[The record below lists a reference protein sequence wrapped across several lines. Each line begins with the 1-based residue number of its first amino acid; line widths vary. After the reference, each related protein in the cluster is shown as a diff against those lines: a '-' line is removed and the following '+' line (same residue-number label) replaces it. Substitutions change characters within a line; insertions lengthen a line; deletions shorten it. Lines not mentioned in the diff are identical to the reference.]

1 MTASDTLARTDRDF
15 PRVALY
21 DTLLRDG
28 SQMEGIA
35 FSLADKIAIARRLDQ
50 IGVHYIE
57 GGFPGSN
64 EKDKAFFERMREQP
78 LTRARLVAF
87 GGTRKPDAETESDF
101 NIIALRDADTPV
113 VTFVGKAIASQVES
127 VLNTSREENLA
138 MVRESVAYMAGISRE
153 VHFDAEHFFDGF
165 AEDADYALQVLR
177 TAHRAGALYLILCD
191 TNGGALTPEI
201 TEAVA
206 RVRAELPDARLG
218 IHVHNDCDLAVANSL
233 AAVAAGVEQVQGCLN
248 GYGERCGNAN
258 LSSIIPNLQL
268 KMGIE
273 VVSDDQLREVTA
285 ASRFVAELANRPLAG
300 QAPYVGASAFAHK
313 AGYHVAAIVKDP
325 TTYQHIEPAIVGNDR
340 RVLVSELSGKRN
352 IAYKLAEQG
361 HDLPLSAEESAALLE
376 RVKHM
381 ESRGFQYEGAEAS
394 FELLALHSRP
404 DYSPPF
410 ELEDFLVVERR
421 RPNAPAAALNGA
433 GEQSLMLAEAVTK
446 IRVGDDHFH
455 TTADGNGPVN
465 ALDQAARKG
474 LMEAYPELGRVSLLD
489 YKVRILDTD
498 AGTEAQVRALIES
511 TDGVRTWNTVGS
523 STDVIEASWLALADA
538 YEYFLHRRAQWQAED
553 GKAEEQLA
561 EQSAA
566 ER

>member
-1 MTASDTLARTDRDF
+1 MTASESTAPEF

-35 FSLADKIAIARRLDQ
+35 FSLADKIAVARRLDQ
-50 IGVHYIE
+50 MGIHYIE

-78 LTRARLVAF
+78 LSQAKLVAF
-87 GGTRKPDAETESDF
+87 GGTRKPNAETETDF
-101 NIIALRDADTPV
+101 NIVALREAETPV

-127 VLNTSREENLA
+127 VLSTSREENLA
-138 MVRESVAYMAGISRE
+138 MVRESVAYMAALGRE

-165 AEDADYALQVLR
+165 AEDPDYALQVLR
-177 TAHRAGALYLILCD
+177 TAHRAGARYLILCD

-201 TEAVA
+201 TDAVE
-206 RVRAELPDARLG
+206 RVRAELPDAHLG

-268 KMGIE
+268 KMGIR
-273 VVSDDQLREVTA
+273 VVGDDQLQEITA

-300 QAPYVGASAFAHK
+300 QSPYVGASAFAHK

-325 TTYQHIEPAIVGNDR
+325 MTYQHIEPEVVGNDQ

-352 IAYKLAEQG
+352 IVYKLAEQG
-361 HDLPLSAEESAALLE
+361 HDLPLSTQETSALLE

-381 ESRGFQYEGAEAS
+381 ESRGFLYEGAEAS
-394 FELLALHSRP
+394 FELLALRARP
-404 DYSPPF
+404 GYAPPF

-421 RPNAPAAALNGA
+421 RPTVEPPAANGGGAA
-433 GEQSLMLAEAVTK
+433 GLMLAEAVTK
-446 IRVGDDHFH
+446 IRVGEARFH

-465 ALDQAARKG
+465 ALDSSARKG
-474 LMEAYPELGRVSLLD
+474 LTEAYPELEQVSLLD

-523 STDVIEASWLALADA
+523 STDVVEASWLALADA
-538 YEYFLHRRAQWQAED
+538 YEYFLHRRSEWL
-553 GKAEEQLA
+553 AEEA
-561 EQSAA
+561 DA

>member
-1 MTASDTLARTDRDF
+1 MTFSDVPAPDS

-35 FSLADKIAIARRLDQ
+35 FSLADKIAIAHRLDQ
-50 IGVHYIE
+50 IGVHYVE

-64 EKDKAFFERMREQP
+64 EKDKAFFERMRERP
-78 LTRARLVAF
+78 LRRAKLVAF
-87 GGTRKPDAETESDF
+87 GGTRKPNAETESDF
-101 NIIALRDADTPV
+101 NIQALRAAQTPV
-113 VTFVGKAIASQVES
+113 VTFVGKAIASQVET
-127 VLNTSREENLA
+127 VLNTSLEENLA
-138 MVRESVAYMAGISRE
+138 MVRESLQYMAALGRE

-165 AEDADYALQVLR
+165 AEDPDYALQVLR
-177 TAHRAGALYLILCD
+177 TAHRAGARYLVLCD
-191 TNGGALTPEI
+191 TNGGALTPRV
-201 TEAVA
+201 TEAVE
-206 RVRAELPDARLG
+206 RVRAELPGARLG

-273 VVSDDQLREVTA
+273 VVSGAQLQELTA
-285 ASRFVAELANRPLAG
+285 ASRFVAELANRPLLG

-325 TTYQHIEPAIVGNDR
+325 ATYQHIEPAVVGNDR
-340 RVLVSELSGKRN
+340 RVLVSELSGRRN
-352 IAYKLAEQG
+352 IAYKLAERG
-361 HDLPLSAEESAALLE
+361 HDLPLTNAEAAALLE
-376 RVKHM
+376 RVKRM

-394 FELLALHSRP
+394 FELLALRSRP
-404 DYSPPF
+404 GYAPPF

-421 RPNAPAAALNGA
+421 RPTAEGA
-433 GEQSLMLAEAVTK
+433 EDTSLMLAEAVTK
-446 IRVGDDHFH
+446 IRVGEARFH

-474 LMEAYPELGRVSLLD
+474 LSQAYPELDQVSLLD

-498 AGTEAQVRALIES
+498 AGTEAKVRALIES
-511 TDGVRTWNTVGS
+511 SDGVRTWNTVGS
-523 STDVIEASWLALADA
+523 SADVIEASWLALADA
-538 YEYFLHRRAQWQAED
+538 YEYFLQHRAEW
-553 GKAEEQLA
+553 
-561 EQSAA
+561 SAA
-566 ER
+566 APAS

>member
-1 MTASDTLARTDRDF
+1 MTASESPAPEF

-35 FSLADKIAIARRLDQ
+35 FSLADKIAVARRLDQ
-50 IGVHYIE
+50 MGIHYIE

-78 LTRARLVAF
+78 LSQAKLVAF
-87 GGTRKPDAETESDF
+87 GGTRKPNAETETDF
-101 NIIALRDADTPV
+101 NIVALREAETPV

-127 VLNTSREENLA
+127 VLSTSREENLA
-138 MVRESVAYMAGISRE
+138 MVRESVAYMAALGRE

-165 AEDADYALQVLR
+165 AEDPDYALQVLR
-177 TAHRAGALYLILCD
+177 TAHRVGARYLILCD

-201 TEAVA
+201 TDAVE
-206 RVRAELPDARLG
+206 RVRAELPDAHLG

-268 KMGIE
+268 KMGIR
-273 VVSDDQLREVTA
+273 VVGDDQLQEITA

-300 QAPYVGASAFAHK
+300 QSPYVGASAFAHK

-325 TTYQHIEPAIVGNDR
+325 MTYQHIEPEVVGNDQ

-352 IAYKLAEQG
+352 IVYKLAEQG
-361 HDLPLSAEESAALLE
+361 HDLPLSTQETSALLE

-381 ESRGFQYEGAEAS
+381 ESRGFLYEGAEAS
-394 FELLALHSRP
+394 FELLALRARP
-404 DYSPPF
+404 GYAPPF

-421 RPNAPAAALNGA
+421 RPTVEPPAANGGGA
-433 GEQSLMLAEAVTK
+433 ASLMLAEAVTK
-446 IRVGDDHFH
+446 IRVGEARFH

-465 ALDQAARKG
+465 ALDSSARKG
-474 LMEAYPELGRVSLLD
+474 LTEAYPELEQVSLLD

-523 STDVIEASWLALADA
+523 STDVVEASWLALADA
-538 YEYFLHRRAQWQAED
+538 YEYFLHRRSEWL
-553 GKAEEQLA
+553 AEEA
-561 EQSAA
+561 DA

>member
-1 MTASDTLARTDRDF
+1 MTASESTAPEF

-35 FSLADKIAIARRLDQ
+35 FSLADKIAVARRLDQ
-50 IGVHYIE
+50 LGIHYIE

-78 LTRARLVAF
+78 LSQARLVAF
-87 GGTRKPDAETESDF
+87 GGTRKPNAETETDF
-101 NIIALRDADTPV
+101 NIVALREAETPV

-127 VLNTSREENLA
+127 VLSTSREENLA
-138 MVRESVAYMAGISRE
+138 MVRESVAYMAALGRE

-177 TAHRAGALYLILCD
+177 TAHRAGARYLILCD

-201 TEAVA
+201 TDAVE
-206 RVRAELPDARLG
+206 RVRAELPDAHLG

-268 KMGIE
+268 KMGIR
-273 VVSDDQLREVTA
+273 VVGDDQLREITA

-300 QAPYVGASAFAHK
+300 QSPYVGASAFAHK

-325 TTYQHIEPAIVGNDR
+325 MTYQHIEPEVVGNDQ

-352 IAYKLAEQG
+352 IVYKLAEQG
-361 HDLPLSAEESAALLE
+361 HDLPLSTQETSALLE

-381 ESRGFQYEGAEAS
+381 ESRGFLYEGAEAS
-394 FELLALHSRP
+394 FELLALRARP
-404 DYSPPF
+404 GYAPPF

-421 RPNAPAAALNGA
+421 RPTVEPPAANGGGA
-433 GEQSLMLAEAVTK
+433 ASLMLAEAVTK
-446 IRVGDDHFH
+446 IRVGEARFH

-465 ALDQAARKG
+465 ALDSSARKG
-474 LMEAYPELGRVSLLD
+474 LTEAYPELEQVSLLD

-523 STDVIEASWLALADA
+523 STDVVEASWLALADA
-538 YEYFLHRRAQWQAED
+538 YEYFLHRRSEWL
-553 GKAEEQLA
+553 AEEA
-561 EQSAA
+561 DA